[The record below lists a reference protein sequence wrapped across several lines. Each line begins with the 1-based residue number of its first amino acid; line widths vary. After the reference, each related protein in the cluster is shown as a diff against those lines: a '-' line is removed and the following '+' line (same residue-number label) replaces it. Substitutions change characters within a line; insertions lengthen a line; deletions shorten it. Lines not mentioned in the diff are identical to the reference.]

1 MNGGEWYSMNR
12 KDQPNIKSLFPS
24 EDGNITQ
31 RNYMLDLIEQ
41 IVSGV
46 DELKDPESVF
56 LKGEKE
62 RGPHFY
68 KELAEVSR
76 IPAMGNPLEEVNKEL
91 LKLLHAH
98 PYHTK
103 YFLTNILPMASIPG
117 VLGMIA
123 AFMVNGNNLW
133 DVYGP
138 AAAEAEVKVV
148 AMMSDLVGYNPS
160 ESGGYT
166 TWGGQG
172 AIFTGL
178 RLAINKACPTAAQNG
193 VPQNLYAFCSEAAH
207 YSLYKSV
214 EATGLGS
221 KHLIKIRTNE
231 DSSMDVNDLK
241 EKMENVI
248 MHGGIPIY
256 VVATTGTTDAMG
268 IDNIDDIY
276 KMTELLSQK
285 HNIQRPHIHADSAL
299 GGFFAFYNDYD
310 FEGNPLSIESDTLV
324 ALKLIQERMQ
334 HLMKADSLCFDFQKL
349 GQTPYSTSLFL
360 VKNAADLK
368 LLDLDPDE
376 TPYVG
381 HRGYG
386 QYHTSYTLECSRMG
400 SSISIYSA
408 LLAFGIEGYQKLLAQ
423 FVEVNVTFRK
433 TLQREIPEAV
443 IVNHLNPGIVTLFRL
458 YEDKQNGY
466 EKEYAGSMSYAE
478 VEEINKLNELL
489 FEILGRDR
497 GEMFFGDTKKHLYV
511 PTLDN
516 KRIALYASKLFVIS
530 PHTQVTD
537 VDKIVAYLKAKID
550 ETYVEYMRISKKEYT
565 HEEIYT

>member
-1 MNGGEWYSMNR
+1 MSMNNET
-12 KDQPNIKSLFPS
+12 NIRSLFPS
-24 EDGNITQ
+24 DDGNVEQ
-31 RNYMLDLIEQ
+31 RTRILELIGQ

-46 DELKDPESVF
+46 DELKDPESAF
-56 LKGEKE
+56 LKGQKD
-62 RGPHFY
+62 RGPLFY
-68 KELAEVSR
+68 KELADSSH
-76 IPAMGNPLEEVNKEL
+76 IPVNGSPLEEVNKEL
-91 LKLLHAH
+91 LNLLHAH

-138 AAAEAEVKVV
+138 AGAEAEVKVV
-148 AMMSDLVGYNPS
+148 AMMSELVDYDPS
-160 ESGGYT
+160 VSGGYT

-178 RLAINKACPTAAQNG
+178 RLAINKASSSAATNG
-193 VPQNLYAFCSEAAH
+193 VPRNLYAFCSESAH
-207 YSLYKSV
+207 YSLYKSM
-214 EATGLGS
+214 EATGIGS
-221 KHLIKIRTNE
+221 NNLIKIRTLE
-231 DSSMDVNDLK
+231 DSSLDVADLK

-248 MHGGIPIY
+248 LNGGTPIY

-268 IDNIDDIY
+268 IDSIDEIFN
-276 KMTELLSQK
+276 MTELLSQK
-285 HNIQRPHIHADSAL
+285 HGIQRPHIHADSAL
-299 GGFFAFYNDYD
+299 GGFFAFFNKYD
-310 FEGNPLSIESDTLV
+310 FEKNSLGIEKDTLY
-324 ALKLIQERMQ
+324 ALKIIQQKMKY
-334 HLMKADSLCFDFQKL
+334 LYKADSLCFDFQKL

-360 VKNAADLK
+360 VKNATDLK

-423 FVEVNVTFRK
+423 FVDVNVAFRK
-433 TLQREIPEAV
+433 RLLKVVPEAI
-443 IVNHLNPGIVTLFRL
+443 IVNPLNPGIITLFRL
-458 YEDKQNGY
+458 YHDRLNGY
-466 EKEYAGSMSYAE
+466 EAEYAGSKSY
-478 VEEINKLNELL
+478 EEIDKVNQLNELL

-497 GEMFFGDTKKHLYV
+497 GEMFFGDTKKHLIV

-516 KRIALYASKLFVIS
+516 QRIALYASKLFVIS
-530 PHTQVTD
+530 PHTQVSD
-537 VDKIVAYLKAKID
+537 VDKIVDYLKLKID
-550 ETYVEYMRISKKEYT
+550 EAYAEHNRLTTRENT

>member
-1 MNGGEWYSMNR
+1 MN
-12 KDQPNIKSLFPS
+12 NISDIRLLFPS
-24 EDGNITQ
+24 DDGNLTQ
-31 RNYMLDLIEQ
+31 QNHMMDLIGQ

-46 DELKDPESVF
+46 DELKDPESAF
-56 LKGEKE
+56 LKGDKE
-62 RGPHFY
+62 RGPLFY
-68 KELAEVSR
+68 KELAETSR
-76 IPAMGNPLEEVNKEL
+76 IPASGSPMEDVNKEL
-91 LKLLHAH
+91 LGLLHAH

-138 AAAEAEVKVV
+138 AGAEAEVKVV
-148 AMMSDLVGYNPS
+148 AMMSDLIGYDTAL
-160 ESGGYT
+160 SGGYT

-178 RLAINKACPTAAQNG
+178 RLAINKASATAGKSG

-207 YSLYKSV
+207 YSLYKSM

-221 KHLIKIRTNE
+221 NHLIKIRTNE
-231 DSSMDVNDLK
+231 DSSMDVLDLK
-241 EKMENVI
+241 EKMEQVI
-248 MHGGIPIY
+248 ANGGIPIY

-268 IDNIDDIY
+268 IDPLDEVFN
-276 KMTELLSQK
+276 MTERLAQEHGIK
-285 HNIQRPHIHADSAL
+285 RPHIHADSAL
-299 GGFFAFYNDYD
+299 GGFFAFFNNYD
-310 FEGNPLSIESDTLV
+310 FSGNPLNIQYEALT
-324 ALKLIQERMQ
+324 ALKAIQGKMK
-334 HLMKADSLCFDFQKL
+334 HLNKADSLCFDFQKL

-360 VKNAADLK
+360 VKNGSDLK

-408 LLAFGIEGYQKLLAQ
+408 LLAFGIEGYQRLLAQ
-423 FVEVNVTFRK
+423 FVEVNVAFREA
-433 TLQREIPEAV
+433 LQREVPEAV
-443 IVNHLNPGIVTLFRL
+443 IVNHLNPGIITLFRL
-458 YEDKQNGY
+458 YPEGKNGY
-466 EKEYAGSMSYAE
+466 AEEYAGTRSY
-478 VEEINKLNELL
+478 EEIESDNRLNEVL

-497 GEMFFGDTKKHLYV
+497 KEMFFGDTKKHLYV
-511 PTLDN
+511 PTRDH

-530 PHTQVTD
+530 PHTQVSD
-537 VDKIVAYLKAKID
+537 VGQIVQYLKSKIE
-550 ETYVEYMRISKKEYT
+550 ETYAEYNRMTKREHK

>member
-1 MNGGEWYSMNR
+1 MSMN
-12 KDQPNIKSLFPS
+12 QQTNIRGLFPS
-24 EDGNITQ
+24 DDGNAEQ
-31 RNYMLDLIEQ
+31 RNKFLELIGQ

-56 LKGEKE
+56 LKGNKE
-62 RGPHFY
+62 RGPLFY
-68 KELAEVSR
+68 KELADASR
-76 IPAMGNPLEEVNKEL
+76 IPHRGSPLDEVNKEL
-91 LKLLHAH
+91 LSLLHAH

-103 YFLTNILPMASIPG
+103 YFLTNILPMASTPG
-117 VLGMIA
+117 ILGMLT

-138 AAAEAEVKVV
+138 AGAEAEVKVV
-148 AMMSDLVGYNPS
+148 AMMSDLIGYHTAL
-160 ESGGYT
+160 SGGYT

-178 RLAINKACPTAAQNG
+178 RLAINKASSSAAKTG

-207 YSLYKSV
+207 YSLYKSM
-214 EATGLGS
+214 EATGIGS
-221 KHLIKIRTNE
+221 DHLIKIRTHE
-231 DSSMDVNDLK
+231 DSSMDIEDLK
-241 EKMENVI
+241 AKMEQVI
-248 MHGGIPIY
+248 AKGGIPIY

-268 IDNIDDIY
+268 IDNLDEVY
-276 KMTELLSQK
+276 QMTERLAQE
-285 HNIQRPHIHADSAL
+285 HRIQRPHIHADSAL
-299 GGFFAFYNDYD
+299 GGFFAFFNNYD
-310 FEGNPLSIESDTLV
+310 FANNPLNIADEALA
-324 ALKLIQERMQ
+324 ALKAIQEKMK
-334 HLMKADSLCFDFQKL
+334 HLNKADSLCFDFQKL

-360 VKNAADLK
+360 VKNASDLK

-423 FVEVNVTFRK
+423 FVEVNVAFRK
-433 TLQREIPEAV
+433 ALQREIPEAI
-443 IVNHLNPGIVTLFRL
+443 IVNPLNPGIITLFRL
-458 YEDKQNGY
+458 YTDGQNGY
-466 EKEYAGSMSYAE
+466 AKEYAGVSSYEE
-478 VEEINKLNELL
+478 VDKENKLNEIL

-497 GEMFFGDTKKHLYV
+497 KEMFFGDTKKHLYV
-511 PTLDN
+511 PTRDN

-530 PHTQVTD
+530 PYTQVSD
-537 VDKIVAYLKAKID
+537 VNSIVHYLKGKIE
-550 ETYVEYMRISKKEYT
+550 ETYSEYNRTNTRELT
-565 HEEIYT
+565 HEEIYI